1 MAVLVTIATLL
12 AAPAGASESAIPLG
26 RRVPESTVGRVTRHP
41 LAANAEAHSIVAG
54 PDGNLWF
61 AFNDRRIGR
70 MLPDG
75 TVATFTH
82 PQVDGLVDL
91 VAGPDGNVWF
101 TFAGDDPWGTV
112 GDGGVGR
119 VTPTGSVSVVDGGY
133 SIEPGEIVLGPDGNL
148 WFAGGGLARVTPA
161 GTVTW
166 FDVAGGDPQAD
177 TRILTVG
184 SDGRLWHDL
193 GSRGEVSTH
202 VGAMSTS
209 GVDTLVTLS
218 EPLRLATLRPGPS
231 GAVWFYEW
239 DLDPRFGPLAP
250 DGAVTSYSSR
260 TNQIY
265 YELVLGPDGNLWGP
279 ALNFPNQF
287 GLARIS
293 PAGKVLFFEIG
304 SLTGLTFG
312 ADGDLW
318 FTDHR
323 SAGRIVVKDG
333 PARRPDARIRGGTQP
348 WIGNNL
354 YARAVVNGPGQQGFV
369 ADGPPGRTASLR
381 LSAQNDGDAA
391 EALTVRGQGSTS
403 TLTVAYFAG
412 STNVTSRVVAG
423 TYRTPVLA
431 PGAEHQLR
439 VSLTPTSRA
448 AFGSQIN
455 RSVTVRSSDADVR
468 DVLLASVYVQREVHP

>member
-1 MAVLVTIATLL
+1 MITISTLL
-12 AAPAGASESAIPLG
+12 AAHAQASESAIPLG

-41 LAANAEAHSIVAG
+41 LAANAAAHSIVAG

-61 AFNDRRIGR
+61 VFNDRRIGR

-101 TFAGDDPWGTV
+101 TFSGSDTLY
-112 GDGGVGR
+112 GGVGR
-119 VTPTGSVSVVDGGY
+119 ISSAGVITVVDSGY
-133 SIEPGEIVLGPDGNL
+133 TVELGEIVVGPDGNL
-148 WFAGGGLARVTPA
+148 WFAGSGIARVTPA

-166 FDVAGGDPQAD
+166 FDVAGDDPQAD

-209 GVDTLVTLS
+209 GVDTLVALS
-218 EPLRLATLRPGPS
+218 EPLQLATLRPGPS

-239 DLDPRFGPLAP
+239 DADPRFGPLAP

-279 ALNFPNQF
+279 AYNR
-287 GLARIS
+287 GLTSGIVRIA
-293 PAGKVLFFEIG
+293 PDGKVLFFEVG
-304 SLTGLTFG
+304 NVTGLTFG
-312 ADGDLW
+312 PGGDLW
-318 FTDHR
+318 FTDR
-323 SAGRIVVKDG
+323 RAAGRIVVKVG
-333 PARRPDARIRGGTQP
+333 PARRPDVRIRGGTKP
-348 WIGNNL
+348 WTGNNA
-354 YARAVVNGPGQQGFV
+354 YARAVVEGVGQGFV
-369 ADGPPGRTASLR
+369 ASGPPGHTASLR

-412 STNVTSRVVAG
+412 STNVTVRVVAG

-439 VSLTPTSRA
+439 MTLTPTSRA
-448 AFGSQIN
+448 AFGSQLK

-468 DVLLASVYVQREVHP
+468 DTLFAGVFVHTVVFP